1 MEDIRY
7 LKQLTV
13 KLPEEDVK
21 RLLDRYSSEAETGDV
36 LAQLRDQKTTTT
48 TTTGVPKAFDRR
60 H

>member
-21 RLLDRYSSEAETGDV
+21 RLLDRYSSEAETDHV

>member
-36 LAQLRDQKTTTT
+36 LAQLRDQKR
-48 TTTGVPKAFDRR
+48 KYD
-60 H
+60 